1 MRLELKKNLF
11 KLEERNYVFKKYKP
25 NIHIEDN
32 FKKGKIRMK
41 MNIIEMATFGYY
53 LD

>member
-11 KLEERNYVFKKYKP
+11 KLEERNHVFNKYKP
-25 NIHIEDN
+25 NIHIEYN

-41 MNIIEMATFGYY
+41 MNIIEVTTFGYY